1 MAAALIVIEIAA
13 PKVSDD
19 ALAVLVSACSRA
31 ARDAECVLARNASD
45 EQPAA
50 VAIVSLQSE
59 DKMRVEVGVRRG
71 DHDSWRTKDFAF
83 LAADK
88 SMDRWRAVGFAIG
101 TLAESNPAPE
111 DETPARIGPATAGP
125 SASPSPSP
133 GSSSTTPAASS
144 TAPAASSTAPAVVV
158 DEPAPEAPA
167 AAKRKR
173 SSGTQ
178 VFIGAAAIFGPGL
191 EGDAPWRVGSALNV
205 DLALAHAPLFLTIGG
220 SAATRLGAG
229 SGDVS
234 TRWFDVSLGAG
245 VPLLG
250 PLQAS
255 GLEFRAQVLAEYFDA
270 HASVDG
276 ASQTMYRWTVGL
288 QGAFG
293 GRLQIVPDLLLTAEL
308 QAAGLSG
315 ETVVLVGGESVG
327 SSASFRYLGSVGL
340 RVRLR

>member
-1 MAAALIVIEIAA
+1 
-13 PKVSDD
+13 
-19 ALAVLVSACSRA
+19 
-31 ARDAECVLARNASD
+31 
-45 EQPAA
+45 
-50 VAIVSLQSE
+50 
-59 DKMRVEVGVRRG
+59 
-71 DHDSWRTKDFAF
+71 
-83 LAADK
+83 
-88 SMDRWRAVGFAIG
+88 
-101 TLAESNPAPE
+101 
-111 DETPARIGPATAGP
+111 
-125 SASPSPSP
+125 
-133 GSSSTTPAASS
+133 
-144 TAPAASSTAPAVVV
+144 VVV